1 MLFRKRNTWFCQD
14 DGQLRQNNTQL
25 YQENAPL
32 RQNNTR
38 PCQGNAP
45 LRQNNTRFYQGNVP
59 LRQNNMPIMTLFCSL
74 PLGTKLD
81 VRAGDRIWSG
91 NFSGVSNCIITLAE
105 AQLLSDSFKP
115 IIGTKH
121 SVQIPVSDIS
131 FVREGCIQR
140 WPCVVKRNCNSHCI
154 S

>member
-1 MLFRKRNTWFCQD
+1 MLFRKRNTWLCQENVQLPNNSPQLCQSDVQLPNNTPQFRQGDVRLRKNNPRFCQS
-14 DGQLRQNNTQL
+14 
-25 YQENAPL
+25 
-32 RQNNTR
+32 
-38 PCQGNAP
+38 
-45 LRQNNTRFYQGNVP
+45 NVP
-59 LRQNNMPIMTLFCSL
+59 LRQNNTSIMALFCSL

-91 NFSGVSNCIITLAE
+91 NFSGVSNCVITLAE

-121 SVQIPVSDIS
+121 SIRIPVSDIS

-140 WPCVVKRNCNSHCI
+140 WPCVVKRNCNCHCI